1 MLRVGSSKVDITP
14 AKQQF
19 IAGFGQNRRS
29 TGIHDNLYVRTLA
42 LELNGNLLFIS
53 SLDLI
58 GLFRDVVMEI
68 REKVKNKLNV
78 KKERIIVACTHN
90 HQGPDTLGLWGPSNY
105 ETGVDPSYMNYLIE
119 QVVSSILEA
128 QSFMKP
134 ATVRAGRVFINPKS
148 ILYNARDA
156 NLIDRQ
162 LTVLKF
168 EDYQQNVIS
177 TITNFAI
184 HPEALGGSNTFIS
197 ADLVNYLH
205 KGIESNTGGI
215 SIFLNGGLGGMVT
228 PMVKEHTFEEAK
240 RIGLEIS
247 AYALRAL
254 ETARTISLDKLEV
267 RSSEINVRLENERF
281 LKASEVGVISRKMN
295 DNFVASEVEL
305 VRLGNAVGLITI
317 PGEPLPRISLELKS
331 LMPFKYKLVASLTND
346 ELGYIIPEDE
356 WNPEKYEESM
366 SVSQG
371 IAPIV
376 ESKIEELLLS
386 SNS

>member
-1 MLRVGSSKVDITP
+1 
-14 AKQQF
+14 
-19 IAGFGQNRRS
+19 
-29 TGIHDNLYVRTLA
+29 TLA